1 MDRRKISI
9 GSVFLNN
16 GRYYWRGILPG
27 ETERKAIPLKP
38 IGSNHATKDLGVA
51 KALAQELLSQHI
63 YNTTEVKQTQ
73 AKTFA
78 DLIRAYYSYIKK
90 YYNSKE
96 PANIKYAI
104 EFLRSKYQTMPI
116 EDFGPLKLK
125 ALRSLMIK
133 EKNWSRGVINQ
144 RIRMIIRMFKWAASE
159 QLVPIHIY
167 QSLATIE
174 SLHRGRSEAKETKK
188 IKPVSDDHIEAVLPY
203 LSQTVADMV
212 RLQRLTGMRSTE
224 LCIIRPVDIDR
235 TNEVWIYS
243 PSIYKGEHLDD
254 YERKVALG
262 PHAQAVLCKYLIG
275 DPQAFCFT
283 PSKAQLDRGRQPV
296 NYRPRYDKDTY
307 GRAIRRALNAANR
320 EIKQQCKEESP
331 DKWEKLYESRQ
342 IPLWHPHQIR
352 HTHATVI
359 ASLDSVETAKAAL
372 GHKRL
377 QTTEIYAEKDMRR
390 AIDAARKY
398 G

>member
-1 MDRRKISI
+1 MVRKKSI

-27 ETERKAIPLKP
+27 ETKRKAIPLKP
-38 IGSNHATKDLGVA
+38 IGSNHATKDLGIA
-51 KALAQELLSQHI
+51 KALAEELLSQHI
-63 YNTTEVKQTQ
+63 YNNSEEVKKMQ
-73 AKTFA
+73 AKTIA

-104 EFLRSKYQTMPI
+104 EFLRSKYHTMPI

-125 ALRSLMIK
+125 ALRTSMIK
-133 EKNWSRGVINQ
+133 EKNWVRSVINR
-144 RIRMIIRMFKWAASE
+144 RINMIVRMFKWGASE
-159 QLVPIHIY
+159 QLVPVHIF
-167 QSLATIE
+167 QSLATVE
-174 SLHRGRSEAKETKK
+174 NLHKGRSEVRESKRVR
-188 IKPVSDDHIEAVLPY
+188 PVSDAHIKAVLPY

-224 LCIIRPVDIDR
+224 LCIIRPMDVDR
-235 TNEVWIYS
+235 THDIWIYT
-243 PSIYKGEHLDD
+243 PSIFKGDHLDH

-262 PHAQAVLCKYLIG
+262 PQAQAVLCKYLIG

-283 PSKAQLDRGRQPV
+283 PAKAQLDRGRQPMD
-296 NYRPRYDKDTY
+296 YRPRYDKDTY

-320 EIKQQCKEESP
+320 DIKQQCREESP
-331 DKWEKLYESRQ
+331 DQWEKLYESRQ

-352 HTHATVI
+352 HTHATEI
-359 ASLDSVETAKAAL
+359 ASAESVETAKAAL

-377 QTTEIYAEKDMRR
+377 QTTEIYAEKDLRR
-390 AIDAARKY
+390 AIEAARKY